1 VSRLEG
7 VAGLILA
14 GGQNRRMDGQ
24 DKCRVQVRGSAL
36 IEQILELL
44 GRLFEEIIVVTNQ
57 PAACPSM
64 APRARLTRDRYPGRG
79 PLAGIQA
86 GLEVCSREAAF
97 CVACD
102 MPYLDAQLIRRQV
115 GLFRDLQ
122 SEAPPVAVLLPRTG
136 TLIEPL
142 HGIYRRDV
150 EPVIRRLLE
159 DGVGYS
165 IRRLFDVVPTR
176 YLDLPDTP
184 DMRRRFLNLNTPED
198 VERVRVEDRSA
209 EPP

>member
-1 VSRLEG
+1 M
-7 VAGLILA
+7 AGLVLA
-14 GGQNRRMDGQ
+14 GGQNRRMNGR
-24 DKCRVQVRGSAL
+24 DKCRVEVRGRPL

-44 GRLFEEIIVVTNQ
+44 GGLFEEIIVVTNQ
-57 PAACPSM
+57 PAFSPGTALPVVL
-64 APRARLTRDRYPGRG
+64 ARDRYPGRG

-102 MPYLDAQLIRRQV
+102 MPYLEASLIQRQV
-115 GLFRDLQ
+115 AVFRDLQ
-122 SEAPPVAVLLPRTG
+122 SQGPPAAVLLPRTG
-136 TLIEPL
+136 ALIEPL

-159 DGVGYS
+159 DGLGYS
-165 IRRLFDVVPTR
+165 IRRLFEAVPTR

-198 VERVRVEDRSA
+198 VERVRARERSVES
-209 EPP
+209 P